1 MNATR
6 VVDTS
11 AWLLTVPLLPAT
23 GTLDFSVGLL
33 TAAFTST
40 LGGPPIVT
48 ASSVD
53 PDNRISFVPATA
65 DVAATFLIDLPNDR
79 RTPFT
84 VARPLSVF
92 ADIKWHPDP
101 SRPAYN
107 EPVARIE
114 LLVEPGTDSTGIA
127 TPSGVPVLTPAI
139 YYDERILATPVLVG
153 PQGAPGYPAFTS
165 ADEGATLKI
174 VNGTLTWVR

>member
-6 VVDTS
+6 VLDTS
-11 AWLLTVPLLPAT
+11 AWLLSVPLLPAA

-40 LGGPPIVT
+40 LGGLPIVT

-53 PDNRISFVPATA
+53 PDNRITFVPATA
-65 DVAATFLIDLPNDR
+65 DAVAKFLIDLPNDR

-84 VARPLSVF
+84 VQRPLSVF

-101 SRPAYN
+101 TRPAYN
-107 EPVARIE
+107 EPVARLE
-114 LLVEPGTDSTGIA
+114 LLVEPGTDSPGIA
-127 TPSGVPVLTPAI
+127 TPSGVPVLMPAI
-139 YYDERILATPVLVG
+139 YYDERILAAPIIVG
-153 PQGAPGYPAFTS
+153 PQGVPGYPAVTS

-174 VNGTLTWVR
+174 VNGTPTWVL